1 MVYPPIWLPLS
12 LYFQSI
18 QNSVGPNLYTS
29 LWNKYRPVILQLM
42 SASTQEPQEYKLFVH
57 EFKASGE
64 KVKSGYSFTLEVANG
79 KALNNIK
86 SSSVAQDLLSML
98 NQSKKATELMSK
110 AAYVLSLDKQFV
122 LRVNRKEEL
131 TETTAD

>member
-1 MVYPPIWLPLS
+1 
-12 LYFQSI
+12 
-18 QNSVGPNLYTS
+18 VGPNFYTP

-42 SASTQEPQEYKLFVH
+42 SASSREPQEYKLFAH

-86 SSSVAQDLLSML
+86 SSSVAMDLLIML
-98 NQSKKATELMSK
+98 KQSKKATELMSE
-110 AAYVLSLDKQFV
+110 AAYELSLDKQFV
-122 LRVNRKEEL
+122 LRVNRKEVPSE
-131 TETTAD
+131 EIPG